1 MVLIVHRKRL
11 AARTVSDLFYYMNIL
26 SRPATPSEALSE
38 ISLLYRAVIVLDP
51 ETLPE
56 PKEFVTRLK
65 SYAKTVPVF
74 AVSDN
79 LASFADID
87 AFDGHFKFSCLSARL
102 AWYIANHCKRN
113 KLPCLGEYKAAG
125 FNATC
130 DLDTIFYFND
140 RLSLTKTEAMIVR
153 LMIRA
158 YPLPMRPTDVL
169 KYAFKQSRLP
179 EPSSVRTHVSSIN
192 KKFRLLAGRKLIVMV
207 PDEGYTLLTPEIIK
221 LKKLNEAL

>member
-38 ISLLYRAVIVLDP
+38 ISLMYRAVIVLDP

-56 PKEFVTRLK
+56 PKEFVARLK

-74 AVSDN
+74 AVGDN
-79 LASFADID
+79 LASFADIN

-102 AWYIANHCKRN
+102 AWYMANHCKKN

-125 FNATC
+125 INATC
-130 DLDTIFYFND
+130 DLDSVFYFND

-153 LMIRA
+153 LMIRS
-158 YPLPMRPTDVL
+158 YPVPRRSDDVL

-179 EPSSVRTHVSSIN
+179 EAASVRTHVSSIN
-192 KKFRLLAGRKLIVMV
+192 RKFRALTGRKLIFMI
-207 PDEGYTLLTPEIIK
+207 PDEGYVLLTPEIVK
-221 LKKLNEAL
+221 QRNLNEAL